1 MSGQYITMQR
11 ISKNRTNS
19 YPNDGWILRARTL
32 RRQVSLSR
40 LGRGAASVASMLS
53 YTSSLSRRRSKPSR
67 PLANFRVSTTSSFAY
82 MEMSLILTKLLFTY
96 DMDLLDKGLD
106 WEGQSHVHV
115 QWWKPELK
123 VRFTEHKKSEA
134 PLS

>member
-1 MSGQYITMQR
+1 
-11 ISKNRTNS
+11 
-19 YPNDGWILRARTL
+19 
-32 RRQVSLSR
+32 
-40 LGRGAASVASMLS
+40 
-53 YTSSLSRRRSKPSR
+53 
-67 PLANFRVSTTSSFAY
+67 